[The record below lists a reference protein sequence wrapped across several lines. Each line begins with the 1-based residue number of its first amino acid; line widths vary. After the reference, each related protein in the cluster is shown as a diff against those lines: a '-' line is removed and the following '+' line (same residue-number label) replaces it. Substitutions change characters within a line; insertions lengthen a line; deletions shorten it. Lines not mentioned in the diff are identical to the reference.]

1 MRVGA
6 GGCSGVQWVW
16 VSVGVCGWVREC
28 AQRAGVYAS
37 IRQCTRVYASERECT
52 QVYRIVRERTGV
64 QGVYMSI
71 LECCD
76 FLILRAKP
84 AHKPK
89 HITI

>member
-1 MRVGA
+1 MG
-6 GGCSGVQWVW
+6 
-16 VSVGVCGWVREC
+16 
-28 AQRAGVYAS
+28 AGVYAS
-37 IRQCTRVYASERECT
+37 VRECTPVYASERECT
-52 QVYRIVRERTGV
+52 QAYGIVRERTGV

-71 LECCD
+71 LEYYD

>member
-16 VSVGVCGWVREC
+16 VSVGVCGWVRER
-28 AQRAGVYAS
+28 AKRAGVYPS
-37 IRQCTRVYASERECT
+37 VCECTPVYASVRDCEGLYRSIRE
-52 QVYRIVRERTGV
+52 Y
-64 QGVYMSI
+64 Y
-71 LECCD
+71 D